1 MIARSLLLVSCALAA
16 VPAAAQLA
24 NAPSTAKPSVQGYLC
39 AFAGKCDG
47 VENEQVSRGAPRTKG
62 FRLARPTSDVA
73 RPDAAPSNRAV
84 RPYQRKART
93 PDAYG
98 ATTRKYVPS
107 TVSAAS
113 VTPGSTRPVER
124 PRADLMIGF
133 TLNSAQLSAEGV
145 NAAQI
150 FAQSLLTPELRS
162 KRFLIEGHT
171 DLRGGRAL
179 NVALSKARA
188 AAVADYLVVLGVQ
201 RDRLQTRG
209 MGPDAPLAGRR
220 ASDPSNRRVEAELI
234 S

>member
-1 MIARSLLLVSCALAA
+1 
-16 VPAAAQLA
+16 
-24 NAPSTAKPSVQGYLC
+24 
-39 AFAGKCDG
+39 
-47 VENEQVSRGAPRTKG
+47 
-62 FRLARPTSDVA
+62 
-73 RPDAAPSNRAV
+73 
-84 RPYQRKART
+84 
-93 PDAYG
+93 
-98 ATTRKYVPS
+98 
-107 TVSAAS
+107 
-113 VTPGSTRPVER
+113 
-124 PRADLMIGF
+124 MIGF

-209 MGPDAPLAGRR
+209 VGPDAPLAGRR